1 MMIRP
6 QMDLE
11 TLDETLY
18 PAL

>member
-11 TLDETLY
+11 TLDETPY